1 MIIVFTGPV
10 LFIAWYQ
17 VIWNKI
23 QFEKNWEPY
32 TNLPKQ
38 SFRMSLKMFICCC
51 GLTSNA
57 RRSHKNSLEVTM
69 HKLNL
74 IYFLSSSKS
83 WGNPLPPPPP
93 PSLHPFSSG
102 PWTMT
107 PTPPH
112 HTHPYPPMSLSFS
125 EQQPLKQCLRLVKFK
140 CLISEKHWFIP
151 ALLFSSSPSSHS
163 PHPTLLTSCFFA
175 LPVHYSS

>member
-93 PSLHPFSSG
+93 ASTPSLVVPG
-102 PWTMT
+102 PWPPPLPTTHT
-107 PTPPH
+107 PTPPCH
-112 HTHPYPPMSLSFS
+112 FLSQNS
-125 EQQPLKQCLRLVKFK
+125 NLWNCLRLVKFK

-151 ALLFSSSPSSHS
+151 ALLFSSPPSSHS
-163 PHPTLLTSCFFA
+163 PHPTLLTLCFFA